1 MKTISWVSSGGQVR
15 VLPHR
20 HFSLAVS
27 LHLLPITTN
36 VHSPSVQKWCKIV
49 PVFTGLFSEAALNRY
64 SPTDFFFFPKLS
76 INFIDFKTQRYFP
89 NIISIQSVI
98 ILCREHLQGSFW
110 FANIN
115 QHNVWFKQ
123 LNPYNEK

>member
-1 MKTISWVSSGGQVR
+1 MKTISWVSSGGRVR

-20 HFSLAVS
+20 NFSLAVS

-64 SPTDFFFFPKLS
+64 SPTDFFFFSQSYPL
-76 INFIDFKTQRYFP
+76 TLL
-89 NIISIQSVI
+89 ISKHKDTFQISYQFN
-98 ILCREHLQGSFW
+98 L
-110 FANIN
+110 
-115 QHNVWFKQ
+115 
-123 LNPYNEK
+123 